1 MNECRVSV
9 RDVRGSAPGRRSDA
23 SLTHCRPRTPR
34 CAPRCALRAEMCRD
48 SPHVLEIR
56 PACRDL
62 RRVPEIRVAKTP
74 SDDEPSHI
82 FSLSSLE
89 IPSFFGTLMRYI
101 YILHLTPLCTSAG
114 VILDSGTFSDISDVL
129 AFAKFEMCIFFYIDG
144 TKAVV

>member
-1 MNECRVSV
+1 MRVNECRVSV
-9 RDVRGSAPGRRSDA
+9 RDVRGSAPHRRSDA
-23 SLTHCRPRTPR
+23 SLTHCRSRTPR

-89 IPSFFGTLMRYI
+89 IPSFFGTLMPHRDIYI
-101 YILHLTPLCTSAG
+101 YIFNTPLYFGRRNTRLG
-114 VILDSGTFSDISDVL
+114 YFSDISDVL
-129 AFAKFEMCIFFYIDG
+129 AFAILR
-144 TKAVV
+144 A